1 MLGGQVIGETT
12 DRAGVVE
19 VAGLEGQARRRV
31 RARDVGGNLRE
42 QVIGTLLNDRFR
54 LEEKIG
60 SGGMSTVYR
69 AFDETLERWVAI
81 KLMHREISSDSDQLE
96 RFRREARAV
105 ASLNHPHVVTVIDF
119 GEDDDHPYIVFEY
132 VEGENL
138 KDRLR
143 RAGRLPVP
151 EAVAYAIEIGRALEC
166 AHSNK
171 LVHRDVKPQNVLIDS
186 EGRAK
191 VTDFGIA
198 RSLEAEGLTATGRVL
213 GTTDYVAPEQALGED
228 TTAQSDVYS
237 LGICLF
243 EMLTGDVPF
252 KADSQVAVAMKHVKD
267 PLPGHPHAPAGD
279 LGGARV
285 GGRDRVREGDGE
297 PLRQRARDGPRA
309 RAGARDRDVAL
320 GRGDRRGHDRAAL
333 AARRHGGVRR
343 AQPAPASAPG
353 AARDDPGRPAGG
365 RRHRL
370 RDRPRA
376 ARQHRRRG
384 RLGRARPD
392 RGEARHVLGADD
404 FDPDGDATEHPEE
417 VRLAIDGNVATR
429 WETET
434 YTVGDLQKDGVGLIV
449 HPRAPVAARA
459 LDIVTPIPGWD
470 AEVYASDDRPDDLAS
485 WGAMLGDATDVSDE
499 QRIELDT
506 AGQTS
511 ATTCSGSPRCPRA
524 SRRRRCRS

>member
-1 MLGGQVIGETT
+1 M
-12 DRAGVVE
+12 
-19 VAGLEGQARRRV
+19 
-31 RARDVGGNLRE
+31 
-42 QVIGTLLNDRFR
+42 IGTLLSDRFR

-143 RAGRLPVP
+143 RAGRLPVS

-166 AHSNK
+166 AHAHR
-171 LVHRDVKPQNVLIDS
+171 LVHRDVKPQNVLIDP

-267 PLPGHPHAPAGD
+267 PLPD
-279 LGGARV
+279 IRM
-285 GGRDRVREGDGE
+285 
-297 PLRQRARDGPRA
+297 
-309 RAGARDRDVAL
+309 
-320 GRGDRRGHDRAAL
+320 RRPEISAAL
-333 AARRHGGVRR
+333 ASVVDR
-343 AQPAPASAPG
+343 ACAKETANRFASAHEMVHELEQALVIEASRSGEAPG
-353 AARDDPGRPAGG
+353 EATTVLRSLPEDTAEFGALRRLRHPRRGVLLTLLAALLVAGG
-365 RRHRL
+365 IVFAIDRAHRGSTGGADVSAGSGL
-370 RDRPRA
+370 TAVKLDTA
-376 ARQHRRRG
+376 
-384 RLGRARPD
+384 
-392 RGEARHVLGADD
+392 GADD
-404 FDPDGDATEHPEE
+404 FDPDGDSEEHSDE
-417 VRLAIDGNVATR
+417 VSLAMDGNVTTR

-434 YTVGDLQKDGVGLIV
+434 YTVGDLQKDGVGLII
-449 HPRAPVAARA
+449 HPRAPVAARV
-459 LDIVTPIPGWD
+459 LDVVTPIPGWT
-470 AEVYASDDRPDDLAS
+470 AEVYASEDKPDDLAGWTRIS
-485 WGAMLGDATDVSDE
+485 SSTPVSE
-499 QRIELDT
+499 KTPIELDS
-506 AGQTS
+506 AGQSFDYYLLWIT
-511 ATTCSGSPRCPRA
+511 ALPEGEQQAAVAELTLRK
-524 SRRRRCRS
+524 

>member
-1 MLGGQVIGETT
+1 
-12 DRAGVVE
+12 
-19 VAGLEGQARRRV
+19 
-31 RARDVGGNLRE
+31 
-42 QVIGTLLNDRFR
+42 VIGTLLSERFR
-54 LEEKIG
+54 LEEKVG

-132 VEGENL
+132 IEGENL

-143 RAGRLPVP
+143 RVGRLPVP

-166 AHSNK
+166 AHANR

-213 GTTDYVAPEQALGED
+213 GTTDYVAPEQALGEP

-267 PLPGHPHAPAGD
+267 PLPD
-279 LGGARV
+279 IRM
-285 GGRDRVREGDGE
+285 
-297 PLRQRARDGPRA
+297 
-309 RAGARDRDVAL
+309 
-320 GRGDRRGHDRAAL
+320 RRPEISAAL
-333 AARRHGGVRR
+333 ASVVEIACSKETANRYASAHEMVHDLEQALVIETSRAGGATGEATTVLRSLPADTAEFGAVRR
-343 AQPAPASAPG
+343 L
-353 AARDDPGRPAGG
+353 RHPGRQTLAWLLIAVLLVGG
-365 RRHRL
+365 AVFAITRVHRGSTGGAEVHGV
-370 RDRPRA
+370 PRLTA
-376 ARQHRRRG
+376 VKLNTSGVQ
-384 RLGRARPD
+384 
-392 RGEARHVLGADD
+392 D
-404 FDPDGDATEHPEE
+404 FDPDGDETEHPEA
-417 VRLAIDGNVATR
+417 VRLAIDGNVATS
-429 WETET
+429 WETES
-434 YTVGDLQKDGVGLIV
+434 YTVGDLQKPGVGLVIQ
-449 HPRAPVAARA
+449 PRAPVSARA
-459 LDIVTPIPGWD
+459 LDIATPTPGWT
-470 AEVYASDDRPDDLAS
+470 AEVYAARDKPEDLAG
-485 WGAMLGDATDVSDE
+485 WGDRIGSKADIGNSRGEDRIPLDA
-499 QRIELDT
+499 
-506 AGQTS
+506 AGQEFSYYLLWITKLPE
-511 ATTCSGSPRCPRA
+511 GEQKA
-524 SRRRRCRS
+524 SISELTLRK